1 MTAKRIEI
9 SAEEAHELLDRAK
22 KALAGDD
29 YQIIKGL
36 IDTHLL
42 LDETLA
48 EKNASIKKLR
58 KMIFGDKT
66 EKTGNLRRKKTI
78 RQRKKKAKGHGK
90 NGAGDYVGA
99 EHLEISHPT
108 LQHCDPCPACADG
121 KLYRQSVPGVI
132 VRIKGATPAS
142 GNDL

>member
-22 KALAGDD
+22 KALPGDD

-42 LDETLA
+42 LLEELA
-48 EKNASIKKLR
+48 QKNTSIKKLR

-66 EKTGNLRRKKTI
+66 EKTPQRLGKKDN
-78 RQRKKKAKGHGK
+78 QAKQKKG
-90 NGAGDYVGA
+90 
-99 EHLEISHPT
+99 
-108 LQHCDPCPACADG
+108 
-121 KLYRQSVPGVI
+121 
-132 VRIKGATPAS
+132 
-142 GNDL
+142 